1 MSNAP
6 SLISGAGT
14 APAGNSCSLADT
26 RGGAIYVTGKTEY
39 AASMTAMGGGTS
51 YETAFWE
58 IACGKQDGKVDG
70 TVPASSGAAP
80 RANAGGN
87 VRQQFRLTGF
97 SHEPDYKDPIAQ
109 TVTHYAITKLASLA
123 RSI

>member
-6 SLISGAGT
+6 SLFPGAGT
-14 APAGNSCSLADT
+14 ASANNSYPLAYTPDDAT
-26 RGGAIYVTGKTEY
+26 HIDGKTEY
-39 AASMTAMGGGTS
+39 AASMTATASGTF

-58 IACGKQDGKVDG
+58 IVCGKQDGKGDG

-87 VRQQFRLTGF
+87 LRQQFRLTGF
-97 SHEPDYKDPIAQ
+97 SHEPACKDPIAQ

-123 RSI
+123 RIT